1 MNKGFLKGVTDIDL
15 SVLKELKVEIMIGI
29 AFAAAGLIFFKFVYM
44 QGLETAH
51 MADARATDA
60 RAEITRVKADAQAAE
75 KLLKS
80 VKEASANL
88 SLLEAR
94 LNSLRGRL
102 PSDKR
107 IAMILDEI
115 TGSNTLKR
123 IRVIAVKPLPP
134 EDKGEL
140 IRLPFQIS
148 VESGFFDFGGYI
160 EMIEG
165 LPRIIIVDNFMLEL
179 KDNDKAALT
188 SQVYL
193 SAYALSY
200 GG

>member
-1 MNKGFLKGVTDIDL
+1 MNKGVLKGATNIDL
-15 SVLKELKVEIMIGI
+15 SILKELKVEIMIGV
-29 AFAAAGLIFFKFVYM
+29 ALVAAGFIFFKFVYM
-44 QGLETAH
+44 EGMKT
-51 MADARATDA
+51 ARATDA
-60 RAEITRVKADAQAAE
+60 RAADARAE
-75 KLLKS
+75 IARIRADARSAENLLKS
-80 VKEASANL
+80 VEEASANL
-88 SLLEAR
+88 TLLESR
-94 LNSLRGRL
+94 LGSLRERL

-115 TGSNTLKR
+115 TGSRAQKR
-123 IRVIAVKPLPP
+123 MRVIAVKPLPP
-134 EDKGEL
+134 EDRGEL

-148 VESGFFDFGGYI
+148 AESGFFDFGGYI